1 MNPKL
6 EKLRAERKK
15 LKTRYDLLGVK
26 IKALDEQI
34 LKLENTDIVG
44 IIRENGVSVE
54 QLQELMALLKK
65 NPTAAMSAHLVK
77 TEGTK
82 DEK

>member
-54 QLQELMALLKK
+54 QLQELMALIRK
-65 NPTAAMSAHLVK
+65 NPTAAMPAHLVK